1 MTIGILLIALGI
13 IFCLKDFRSNK
24 DKNKKDE

>member
-13 IFCLKDFRSNK
+13 IFCIKDFRSNN
-24 DKNKKDE
+24 DKKKKDE

>member
-1 MTIGILLIALGI
+1 MEIGILLIALGV
-13 IFCLKDFRSNK
+13 IFCLKDFRSNN

>member
-1 MTIGILLIALGI
+1 MTIGILLIALGV
-13 IFCLKDFRSNK
+13 IFCLKEFRSNN

>member
-1 MTIGILLIALGI
+1 MEIGILLIALGV

-24 DKNKKDE
+24 DKKKKD

>member
-13 IFCLKDFRSNK
+13 IFCLKDFRSNN